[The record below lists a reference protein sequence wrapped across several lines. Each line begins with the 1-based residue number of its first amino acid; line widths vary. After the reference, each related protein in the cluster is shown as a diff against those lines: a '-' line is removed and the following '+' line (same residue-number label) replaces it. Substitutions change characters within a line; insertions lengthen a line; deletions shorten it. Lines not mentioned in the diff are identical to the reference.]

1 MTFESLLTSKLQE
14 ITELNG
20 NVYPLCVPE
29 SIPAPYI
36 CYVQSGGSHN
46 KDLQGYNDLKEADY
60 EINILATKYNQLK
73 PLEAKVF
80 TTLKALAGEMADNK
94 VIQDIEIF
102 EPQEQ
107 HEEAIKLQ
115 RANIEFTVFY

>member
-1 MTFESLLTSKLQE
+1 MTFESLLTNKLQE

-29 SIPAPYI
+29 SIPPPYI
-36 CYVQSGGSHN
+36 CYVQSGGSYN

-60 EINILATKYNQLK
+60 EINILATKYSQLK

-80 TTLKALAGEMADNK
+80 TALKALVGEMADNK

-102 EPQEQ
+102 EASEQ
-107 HEEAIKLQ
+107 YEEQIKLQ